1 MTILQRTLVL
11 PAAFLILNA
20 LPRTAVHAQTEASV
34 IREVVVT
41 ARRREE
47 SLQETPVSVV
57 AMGGADLEQQN
68 VDSLDQLN
76 IKLPNVGLGSS
87 GGLGGNN
94 GSFYIRGL
102 GTGRNSLNQESAV
115 ALYIDDAYFGRSDAA
130 LLQILDV
137 ERIEVL
143 RGPQGTLFGR
153 NATSGAI
160 RYITRKPTIGETSG
174 KVSLTAGEYD
184 RFDVKGAVNLPTG
197 DNAALRLTAATLNR
211 GGFIKNEVTGEDLG
225 DIGYN
230 ALRGQ
235 FLWLP
240 TDAFEVLAAVDYS
253 ENDTNGPGST
263 ALSYDNSAP
272 FQAAAP
278 GIAENDFVN
287 TIIPGTEGTEDVPT
301 DDFFATYGTGPQHNK
316 TDSLG
321 LSLTLDWALND
332 SMSLTSATTY
342 RDLSADV
349 GIDID
354 GSPAALLERTALRE
368 ITTMTQEIQL
378 SGVGETV
385 DWISGVFFLN
395 EDGSSSQEEF
405 RGTHFAPVA
414 PYGIAG
420 SQFVSPHETTS
431 FAVFGQMTF
440 HLTDRVSLTGGLRWT
455 RDDKRLDVRMTTP
468 DESSTATIT
477 PEDPGFPPYQ
487 ADTQFEDDWS
497 AVSGR
502 ASIEWQVRDNFFTY
516 ASYSRGFRS
525 GGINDEFDEAGGI
538 DNFGITSF
546 DEETLDS
553 FEIGMRSD
561 LLDDRLR
568 LNVTAFHSIANDLQF
583 TKLVDPTGASSAS
596 IIDNAAKATIQGLEG
611 DFIVIINEYLSVD
624 GRYGLLNFEYDE
636 LEPGVTA
643 ITLDSD
649 GARAPDFSYSLGTNI
664 TAPLA
669 NGELDLRL
677 DYGWKDDHRLLE
689 GDAVA
694 IRQKSY
700 GLFDV
705 NLTYRSEAGWSVSAF
720 ATNLGGEEY
729 ATGGLDIAGL
739 GFVQVEPGRPQEWGV
754 RFSYEF

>member
-1 MTILQRTLVL
+1 MG
-11 PAAFLILNA
+11 
-20 LPRTAVHAQTEASV
+20 AS
-34 IREVVVT
+34 
-41 ARRREE
+41 
-47 SLQETPVSVV
+47 
-57 AMGGADLEQQN
+57 DLEQQN
-68 VDSLDQLN
+68 IDNLGDLS
-76 IKLPNVGLGSS
+76 IKLPNVALGSS

-160 RYITRKPTIGETSG
+160 RYITIKPTLGETSG
-174 KVSLTAGEYD
+174 KASLTGGEYD
-184 RFDVKGAVNLPTG
+184 RFDVKGSLNIPAG

-211 GGFIKNEVTGEDLG
+211 EGFVQNEVTGEDLS

-235 FLWLP
+235 LLFVP
-240 TDAFEVLAAVDYS
+240 TDAFEILAAVDYS
-253 ENDTNGPGST
+253 ENDTNGPGSI

-278 GIAENDFVN
+278 GIAENAYVN

-301 DDFFATYGTGPQHNK
+301 NDFFATYGAGPQYNK

-332 SMSLTSATTY
+332 AMSLKSATTW

-349 GIDID
+349 GIDVD
-354 GSPAALLERTALRE
+354 GSPAALLERTVLRE
-368 ITTMTQEIQL
+368 ITTMTQEFQL
-378 SGVGETV
+378 SGEGNSI

-395 EDGSSSQEEF
+395 EEGDSSQEEF

-414 PYGIAG
+414 PHGIAG
-420 SQFVSPHETTS
+420 SQFISPHETTS
-431 FAVFGQMTF
+431 FAVFGQTTY
-440 HLTDRVSLTGGLRWT
+440 HLTDRLSVTGGLRWT
-455 RDDKRLDVRMTTP
+455 RDEKNMAARLTTP
-468 DESSTATIT
+468 DESETATIT
-477 PEDPGFPPYQ
+477 PGDPSFPPYQ
-487 ADTQFEDDWS
+487 ADTSFEDDWS

-502 ASIEWQVRDNFFTY
+502 ASIEWQLRDDFFTY

-525 GGINDEFDEAGGI
+525 GGINDEFDEAGGV

-546 DEETLDS
+546 DEETIDS
-553 FEIGMRSD
+553 FEIGIRSD

-568 LNVTAFHSIANDLQF
+568 LNLTAFHSIANDLQF
-583 TKLVDPTGASSAS
+583 AKLVDPTGASSAS
-596 IIDNAAKATIQGLEG
+596 IIDNAAKAIIQGIEG
-611 DFIVIINEYLSVD
+611 DFGVIVNEYLSFD
-624 GRYGLLNFEYDE
+624 GRFGFLDFKYDE
-636 LEPGVTA
+636 LDPGVTA
-643 ITLDSD
+643 ITLTSD
-649 GARAPDFSYSLGTNI
+649 GARAPDFSYSIGSNI
-664 TAPLA
+664 TAPLG

-689 GDAVA
+689 GDAVS
-694 IRQKSY
+694 IRQQSY
-700 GLFDV
+700 GLFDAS
-705 NLTYRSEAGWSVSAF
+705 LTFRSETNWSVSAF
-720 ATNLGGEEY
+720 VTNLGDEEC
-729 ATGGLDIAGL
+729 ATGGLDILGL